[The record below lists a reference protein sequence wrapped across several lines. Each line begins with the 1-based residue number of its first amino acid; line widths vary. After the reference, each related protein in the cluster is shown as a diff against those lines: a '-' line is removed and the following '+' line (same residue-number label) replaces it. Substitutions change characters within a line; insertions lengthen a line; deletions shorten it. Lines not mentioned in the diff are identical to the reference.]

1 MSLCINPKCQ
11 NPNHP
16 DNLLYCQ
23 SCQSELLLE
32 GRYRVISLLGEG
44 GFAKTYEVSDRT
56 SIPKVIKVLSK
67 NESKPVEQFQR
78 EAQVLTRLHHPGVP
92 QAEESFTFYPN
103 NSQEPVYCLVMDK
116 IEGENLE
123 KWLENRGNRPI
134 SEKLAVDW
142 LIQLANTLHEVHQ
155 QQLFH
160 RDIKLWDLNTRKE
173 VHTITGHLN
182 EVTDV
187 VFSPD
192 GQFFVSGSE
201 DCTIKVWRIQ

>member
-11 NPNHP
+11 NPDNP
-16 DNLLYCQ
+16 DHRLYCQ

-56 SIPKVIKVLSK
+56 TIPKVIKVLSK
-67 NESKPVEQFQR
+67 NEPKRVEQFQR

-92 QAEESFTFYPN
+92 KAEESFTFYPKD
-103 NSQEPVYCLVMDK
+103 SQEPVYCLVMEK

-123 KWLENRGNRPI
+123 KWLENRGNRSI

-142 LIQLANTLHEVHQ
+142 LTQDMKVLFYLWQSALMEKPCLAAV
-155 QQLFH
+155 
-160 RDIKLWDLNTRKE
+160 RIKQSKFGT
-173 VHTITGHLN
+173 
-182 EVTDV
+182 
-187 VFSPD
+187 
-192 GQFFVSGSE
+192 
-201 DCTIKVWRIQ
+201 